1 MNEIRTFGI
10 VVLDSPLSPTPFK
23 VRLFGKP
30 DAPQELVFV
39 DVREVDAMLNAI
51 EPAVRTLCEYA
62 SGTDSE
68 RVQAAIANLKALFTP
83 EVMPVA
89 KPALVT
95 A

>member
-1 MNEIRTFGI
+1 MNEIRTFGV

-51 EPAVRTLCEYA
+51 EPAVRTLCEYS

-68 RVQAAIANLKALFTP
+68 RVLAAIAVLRDAFTRDAVP
-83 EVMPVA
+83 E
-89 KPALVT
+89 KPLLVT